1 MSLQG
6 EGHQKLPIKD
16 ITSKTHLSNGYK
28 KKLVLSSNMLST
40 VLILS
45 FIIIEASILLKGL
58 KELENLWIHSQVL
71 IYYNSKPS
79 EDLKLKEP
87 DCFGNLVTVKFV
99 KTAASCFMNVEDI
112 LKYSET
118 HNKKPRESYENLI
131 ISQSIKKGCV
141 N

>member
-1 MSLQG
+1 
-6 EGHQKLPIKD
+6 
-16 ITSKTHLSNGYK
+16 
-28 KKLVLSSNMLST
+28 MLST

-118 HNKKPRESYENLI
+118 HDKKPPREADENLI
-131 ISQSIKKGCV
+131 ISRSIKKDLKIDKIYIIKV
-141 N
+141 NITKFICKL